1 MQNQLRQSDYDKSG
15 KEWIG
20 APFEVSIFLRIISA
34 LHQLWH
40 QHILTTILYYFF
52 SLLWFTFILQ
62 ILLQLKS
69 TLCTQRMSVLDAEH
83 KEDTVMSRKHLLQG
97 TAKLPF
103 GRRGYQ
109 EHTLGLCQHRRNL
122 FGSGGRDFQSS
133 GTRDTPR
140 SIQMDSHSLR
150 ASSAMNHVIWQSR
163 QHKERRDYGD
173 FFWKGFHCTEGP
185 HTRFRTC
192 MLSADCHRCTCH
204 TWDCVEGKG
213 S

>member
-1 MQNQLRQSDYDKSG
+1 MGERMDWRTLR
-15 KEWIG
+15 
-20 APFEVSIFLRIISA
+20 SINFLRIISA

-40 QHILTTILYYFF
+40 QHILTTILYFF
-52 SLLWFTFILQ
+52 SLSLLWFTFILQ
-62 ILLQLKS
+62 ILLWLKS
-69 TLCTQRMSVLDAEH
+69 ILCTQRMSVLYAEH
-83 KEDTVMSRKHLLQG
+83 KEDTVVSHKHLLQG

-122 FGSGGRDFQSS
+122 FGSGACDTQSS

-163 QHKERRDYGD
+163 QHKVRRGYED
-173 FFWKGFHCTEGP
+173 FFWKGFHCTEELD
-185 HTRFRTC
+185 TRFRTC
-192 MLSADCHRCTCH
+192 MLSTDRHRCTCR